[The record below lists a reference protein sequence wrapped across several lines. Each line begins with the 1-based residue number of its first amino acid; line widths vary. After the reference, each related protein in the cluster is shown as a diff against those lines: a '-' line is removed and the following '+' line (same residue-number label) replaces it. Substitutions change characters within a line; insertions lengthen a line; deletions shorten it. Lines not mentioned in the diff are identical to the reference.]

1 MTLDEGD
8 VSILDPFT
16 HIKDDR
22 DKIRNFNFWEQR
34 QKKESTEKVKI
45 DETFCTL
52 VTVGGKFLEK
62 KTFDKVIKK
71 IDDIRRIIR
80 V

>member
-34 QKKESTEKVKI
+34 QKKENTEKVKI

-52 VTVGGKFLEK
+52 VTVGGQFLEK

>member
-34 QKKESTEKVKI
+34 QKKENTEKVKI

>member
-22 DKIRNFNFWEQR
+22 DKIQNFNFWEQR
-34 QKKESTEKVKI
+34 QKKENTEKVQI

>member
-22 DKIRNFNFWEQR
+22 DKIQNFNFWEQR
-34 QKKESTEKVKI
+34 QKKENTEKVKI